1 MTDAPTR
8 PAPLAVGDAAASHAQ
23 YHDEALAKLA
33 TVTKERDAALERVK
47 DLQRMVI
54 GMRRGEDAALGKAIV
69 ESLERDEAEALT
81 LADARCVEKAFLED
95 ELAEREAEI
104 ARLREALAPFAVFIE
119 KWNEKYRDD
128 PVMMYMSDDTVMV
141 RARSEAK
148 ITLGDYRRA
157 SAAFFAPVT
166 ETPEPTAAQRAACLF
181 AKTQADASGKPQ
193 SEVNAIVRES
203 LENMAAKDV
212 TEKEPT
218 DGE

>member
-1 MTDAPTR
+1 MPWPDTYLM
-8 PAPLAVGDAAASHAQ
+8 PAHGWTCFHCGETFTTPSSARDHFGCEPCADPACRIKVG
-23 YHDEALAKLA
+23 EERGLVMALRKAE
-33 TVTKERDAALERVK
+33 VELERY
-47 DLQRMVI
+47 RN
-54 GMRRGEDAALGKAIV
+54 ED
-69 ESLERDEAEALT
+69 
-81 LADARCVEKAFLED
+81 
-95 ELAEREAEI
+95 
-104 ARLREALAPFAVFIE
+104 
-119 KWNEKYRDD
+119 
-128 PVMMYMSDDTVMV
+128 
-141 RARSEAK
+141 
-148 ITLGDYRRA
+148 